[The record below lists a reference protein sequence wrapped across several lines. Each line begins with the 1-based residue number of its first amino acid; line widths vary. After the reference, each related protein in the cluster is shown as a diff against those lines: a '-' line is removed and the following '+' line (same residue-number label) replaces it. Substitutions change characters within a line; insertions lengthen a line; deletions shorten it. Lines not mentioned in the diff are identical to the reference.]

1 MEVNTMGK
9 YLILWKV
16 DLNKMPISREE
27 RAAALGPMV
36 DLVEQGMKEGRIK
49 DWGTFVGEMSGYSIA
64 EGNEIEVSLSN
75 QQWVPFCDF
84 EVHPVASISDTKK
97 VIGELS
103 K

>member
-1 MEVNTMGK
+1 MGK

-36 DLVEQGMKEGRIK
+36 DLVEQGMKENRIK
-49 DWGTFVGEMSGYSIA
+49 DWGAFVGEMSGYSIA
-64 EGNEIEVSLSN
+64 EGTEIEVAISN
-75 QQWVPFCDF
+75 QQWIPFLEF
-84 EVHPVASISDTKK
+84 EVHPIISLSDTKK
-97 VIGELS
+97 LISELG

>member
-1 MEVNTMGK
+1 MGK

-16 DLNKMPISREE
+16 DLNKMPISPDE

-36 DLVEQGMKEGRIK
+36 DLVEQGMKQGRIK

-64 EGNEIEVSLSN
+64 EGSEVEVSLSN
-75 QQWVPFCDF
+75 QQWIPFIDF

-97 VIGELS
+97 VISELG